1 MDSGIWYDPHSLS
14 PARGVGVNLFPLL
27 YGNLLMAE
35 TELIPIWLL
44 LAAGVAFFVPWGL
57 AFVVAGGQPS
67 AAARR
72 TALLPI
78 LAFALALLGYAT
90 VGFALHYGGIGL
102 LIDHPDLN
110 ALVWEWSPL
119 SAEWGATWG
128 AAGAAGF
135 GLDGARTPVAMLLLL
150 STLPWAAT
158 AALLPMLALAGRA
171 PRLVGGLFG
180 ALTAGLGYPLLGNWT
195 QGGGWLAT
203 LGFNIGAGHGFVD
216 FGGAGLFLFGGGV
229 TLAALLSFLRRLPPA
244 DASSLPPAP
253 HPLLAAF
260 GAALVIVGASGWLTA
275 WPLHDWTQV
284 AASTLLLQALLAAA
298 GGALAPILYTWL
310 VAGAPDPLQAAR
322 GIVAGWVAG
331 LALAPFAP
339 PLLLAAVGGG
349 AGLLLVLATYLID
362 HRLRLDDPGGL
373 LAMTLLPALWGLL
386 AVGLFADGR
395 TGAGFN
401 RIGRADYL
409 GVAGQ
414 GVTGLY
420 PAAGFVADPGQWQ
433 AQAIAAA
440 VIFLLGFLATTLLA
454 APLALIVRAWGRA
467 ERPAPADEA

>member
-1 MDSGIWYDPHSLS
+1 
-14 PARGVGVNLFPLL
+14 
-27 YGNLLMAE
+27 MAE

-44 LAAGVAFFVPWGL
+44 LAAGMACFVPWGV
-57 AFVVAGGQPS
+57 AFVVAAGQPP

-78 LAFALALLGYAT
+78 LAFALALVGYA
-90 VGFALHYGGIGL
+90 VAGFALHYGGIGL
-102 LIDHPDLN
+102 LIDHPDLS

-119 SAEWGATWG
+119 RTDWGATWG

-135 GLDGARTPVAMLLLL
+135 ALAGARTPVAALLLL

-158 AALLPMLALAGRA
+158 AALLPLLALAGRA
-171 PRLVGGLFG
+171 PRLIVGLFG
-180 ALTAGLGYPLLGNWT
+180 ALTASVGYPLLGNWT
-195 QGGGWLAT
+195 QGGGWLAN

-216 FGGAGLFLFGGGV
+216 FGGAGLFLLGGGV
-229 TLAALLSFLRRLPPA
+229 TLATLLAFLPPRPPA
-244 DASSLPPAP
+244 DAPSLPPAH
-253 HPLLAAF
+253 HPFLAAF
-260 GAALVIVGASGWLTA
+260 GAALIIVGASGWLTA
-275 WPLHDWTQV
+275 WPLHDWTQI
-284 AASTLLLQALLAAA
+284 AASTVVLQALLAAA

-339 PLLLAAVGGG
+339 PLLLAAVGAG
-349 AGLLLVLATYLID
+349 AGLLLVGVAYLID

-395 TGAGFN
+395 AGAGFN
-401 RIGRADYL
+401 RIGESVYL

-414 GVTGLY
+414 GVTGLR
-420 PAAGFVADPGQWQ
+420 PAAGFVPDPGQLQ
-433 AQAIAAA
+433 AQAIAAG
-440 VIFLLGFLATTLLA
+440 VIFLLGFLAATVLA
-454 APLALIVRAWGRA
+454 APLALTMRAWSG
-467 ERPAPADEA
+467 RPAAAAPPADERPEEFTQASPTPNT